1 MFGERLARVFLG
13 ISLVK
18 RTSGHGPPSQ
28 KTRAQEGIAQIP
40 SSHSP
45 KLKIVQ
51 SMLHSFVGDSASDST
66 IIFSRTLPTRLGDRS
81 LDAEVEEKIA
91 KLPALVLQ
99 GQSLGALALC
109 HDIEAAFARAKAA
122 DAMPENILDLRR
134 CLEQELL
141 EPRIELVAPDLRLC
155 PISARSALIGR
166 PAAQSNADIAINCR
180 WFSRADK
187 SLQLS
192 AEGADWF
199 IEDLGSANG
208 SYIGEKRLQRGERF
222 SLPEGQ
228 TTVEIGRSFDRRSP
242 VIVHLSRCPDDT
254 VVIAVSV
261 GAAFDKAGW
270 QSWPS
275 LQEDL
280 SKRWVVFRDD
290 FLLGAGSTSK
300 LLGID
305 APQAAAAISLRN
317 GYWIAPRTQSPVRLD
332 GIDFHCAV
340 PLAAESE
347 LEVGP
352 LKFQIRRLSDDPS
365 ASGGDASA
373 ASAGI
378 QA

>member
-1 MFGERLARVFLG
+1 MFGERLTRDFLG
-13 ISLVK
+13 ISLVN
-18 RTSGHGPPSQ
+18 RRSGHSPPSQ
-28 KTRAQEGIAQIP
+28 KPRAQEGIAQIP
-40 SSHSP
+40 SGHEP

-51 SMLHSFVGDSASDST
+51 SMLHSFVGDSAPDAT
-66 IIFSRTLPTRLGDRS
+66 MIFSHTLPTRLGDRS
-81 LDAEVEEKIA
+81 LDAEVEAKIA
-91 KLPALVLQ
+91 RLPALVLQ

-122 DAMPENILDLRR
+122 DAMPTNILDLRR

-141 EPRIELVAPDLRLC
+141 EPKIELVSPDLRLC
-155 PISARSALIGR
+155 PISTRSALIGR
-166 PAAQSNADIAINCR
+166 PTSQSSADIAINCR

-208 SYIGEKRLQRGERF
+208 SYIGERRLQRGDRF

-242 VIVHLSRCPDDT
+242 VILHFSRALDD
-254 VVIAVSV
+254 VVVVSVSV
-261 GAAFDKAGW
+261 GAAFDKEGR

-280 SKRWVVFRDD
+280 SKRWIVFRDD
-290 FLLGAGSTSK
+290 LLLGASSTSK
-300 LLGID
+300 LLGMD
-305 APQAAAAISLRN
+305 TLKEGATISLRN
-317 GYWIAPRTQSPVRLD
+317 GYWIAPRGQNPVRLD
-332 GIDFHCAV
+332 GIDFRCAV
-340 PLAAESE
+340 PLAADSD
-347 LEVGP
+347 LAVGS
-352 LKFQIRRLSDDPS
+352 LTFQVRRSCDDQTADTP
-365 ASGGDASA
+365 A
-373 ASAGI
+373 ASTGT